1 MRASEKLMWSELA
14 LTAFFAPPALLGA
27 LLYRYA
33 YHSLSQCERLKMA
46 ESAPQPH
53 LASNK
58 RPHSAVDSHDVPDN
72 GALQPSSSR
81 QQED

>member
-14 LTAFFAPPALLGA
+14 LTAFFAPPALFWELFYTHTTLA
-27 LLYRYA
+27 
-33 YHSLSQCERLKMA
+33 QCERLKMA
-46 ESAPQPH
+46 EPGPQSH